1 MGVATA
7 VYAVVKQPS
16 GTSQGLVTAKSRLPK
31 QGLTIPRSE
40 LVSGH
45 MAANLVDNVKKAL
58 DGFPVTGVTG
68 WLDSTVA
75 LCWVKGQGQ
84 YKQFVQNRVRKIREK
99 SFIEWRHVP
108 TDQNPAD
115 IGSRAGMGSN
125 DKRLWENG
133 PVWLSDKT
141 NWPPN
146 PLITESD
153 ESRVESKLTREIFNL
168 AITEEDS
175 FDELLGKFN
184 MWKVVRVGAWV
195 TRFVTNLRVREGER
209 TTGPLKTKDTQKQI
223 TFGLRKHKRDMKRR
237 AFSKRTSCSLT
248 CKGTKKIYTNAA
260 TDYRGC
266 IRHTYRIK
274 TNLQR
279 SS

>member
-1 MGVATA
+1 MGKREDIEEINLHTFGDASSMGVAAA

-40 LVSGH
+40 SVLGH

-108 TDQNPAD
+108 TDQTPQTLAVELVWDPTINAYGRTGRFGSATKRTGLQTLSLHNP
-115 IGSRAGMGSN
+115 
-125 DKRLWENG
+125 
-133 PVWLSDKT
+133 T
-141 NWPPN
+141 N
-146 PLITESD
+146 
-153 ESRVESKLTREIFNL
+153 RESKL
-168 AITEEDS
+168 
-175 FDELLGKFN
+175 K
-184 MWKVVRVGAWV
+184 
-195 TRFVTNLRVREGER
+195 
-209 TTGPLKTKDTQKQI
+209 
-223 TFGLRKHKRDMKRR
+223 
-237 AFSKRTSCSLT
+237 
-248 CKGTKKIYTNAA
+248 
-260 TDYRGC
+260 
-266 IRHTYRIK
+266 
-274 TNLQR
+274 
-279 SS
+279 

>member
-1 MGVATA
+1 M
-7 VYAVVKQPS
+7 
-16 GTSQGLVTAKSRLPK
+16 
-31 QGLTIPRSE
+31 
-40 LVSGH
+40 SGH

-58 DGFPVTGVTG
+58 DGFPVTEVTG

-84 YKQFVQNRVRKIREK
+84 YKQFVQSRVRKIREK

-133 PVWLSDKT
+133 LVWLSDKT

-153 ESRVESKLTREIFNL
+153 ESRVETKLTREIFNL

-209 TTGPLKTKDTQKQI
+209 TTGPLTTKETQKQI
-223 TFGLRKHKRDMKRR
+223 TFWVKKAQARHE
-237 AFSKRTSCSLT
+237 TSSVFQEDKLQL
-248 CKGTKKIYTNAA
+248 
-260 TDYRGC
+260 
-266 IRHTYRIK
+266 
-274 TNLQR
+274 NLQR
-279 SS
+279 NKEDIYECRGRLQGMYPTYLPDQDQFTEKLVMNAHIRTLHGGVGLTMTKLRETYWIPRLQRL